1 MFLIAGVIVYDR
13 LVIDCKLQ
21 RGPSPLISSDIL
33 ENAPD
38 YKPPAYPGLTVCDIS
53 ETLCRAAAYDPY
65 ILSVTLWATLQL
77 TWTSLLAV
85 SHLWQVSRQMTTLE
99 VSNLGRYGYMGGR
112 GGQSLR
118 DQSGAMRQAMTVG
131 AGVGPMG
138 ASEDA
143 MAENGAAGPE
153 GNVLAGPGHSH
164 KAGGHGHGH
173 SHGIGRFCGALWKG
187 ISGQLMQILGLDRFT
202 KGKALG
208 GMKRAGR
215 DQNPFD
221 MGLVQVSADLS
232 HMFGPSAE

>member
-1 MFLIAGVIVYDR
+1 
-13 LVIDCKLQ
+13 
-21 RGPSPLISSDIL
+21 
-33 ENAPD
+33 
-38 YKPPAYPGLTVCDIS
+38 
-53 ETLCRAAAYDPY
+53 
-65 ILSVTLWATLQL
+65 
-77 TWTSLLAV
+77 
-85 SHLWQVSRQMTTLE
+85 MTTLE

-118 DQSGAMRQAMTVG
+118 DQSGAMRQAIAVG

-143 MAENGAAGPE
+143 TAENGTAGPE
-153 GNVLAGPGHSH
+153 GNVLAGSGSGHSH

-187 ISGQLMQILGLDRFT
+187 ISGPLMQILGLDRFT

-221 MGLVQVSADLS
+221 MGLVQVSTPEFSLW
-232 HMFGPSAE
+232 MR